1 MRFLRHEKTLPKR
14 GGFGMRFFGIPITI
28 PEIGDEDFS
37 FWARSKNRGLGIFS
51 RRSGIFIP
59 GIGDIFPGLISP
71 GIGYFRKSE
80 DFYLQGFSPNP
91 GDISDIPGIYI
102 PGIGYFFRGMG

>member
-14 GGFGMRFFGIPITI
+14 GGFGIRFFGIPITI

-37 FWARSKNRGLGIFS
+37 FWARSKNRELGIFS

-59 GIGDIFPGLISP
+59 GIGDVFPGI
-71 GIGYFRKSE
+71 
-80 DFYLQGFSPNP
+80 NP